1 MEHHVDTVVDRM
13 MYLNRKYLENELSK
27 YNASQII
34 EKKNF
39 PLFQQIG
46 ELFFQFL

>member
-1 MEHHVDTVVDRM
+1 

-34 EKKNF
+34 EKKKLSIISADWRIIFPIFVNF
-39 PLFQQIG
+39 VN
-46 ELFFQFL
+46 E